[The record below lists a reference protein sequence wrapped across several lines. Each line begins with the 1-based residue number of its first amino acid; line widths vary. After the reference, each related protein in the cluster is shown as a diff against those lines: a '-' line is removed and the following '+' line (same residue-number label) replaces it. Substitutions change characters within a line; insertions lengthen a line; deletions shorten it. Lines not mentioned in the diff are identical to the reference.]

1 MPSALKR
8 KRTKNAE
15 HGRKKTRV
23 TPDLDDQEVGSDA
36 SSVGLP
42 SDEEPMEDGEPE
54 NSGGGEEDSMDGVEL
69 TPGDPGASSHHA
81 SKPPTGEEL
90 RMIKDAVNLYQS
102 SSFKL
107 QIDAL
112 LPNVRPS
119 TKDSRKAP
127 LERFLHSL
135 RSHLISM
142 RAFEPQNPVSA
153 ARALAK
159 QGIAMP
165 FALPHPTEEVKWKV
179 GFEPPS
185 DINVVGSWANQICVK
200 RKDGVP
206 FTVDVTIEMPD
217 SLFQEKDY
225 LDSRYFHKRAFYLAV
240 VAQSLSTSLEVDTFY
255 QSTLGDPR
263 LTVLVLSPRKG
274 SQNDFS
280 KAHAKIHVI
289 PVISSSNP
297 MPLSRL
303 SPSHANVRLP
313 GKSSAGPQPTPIY
326 NTNVLLATY
335 PKLSL
340 LATNALKHLCP
351 AFSDAYAL
359 LRIWAN
365 QRGYGEG
372 PICVRGFEG
381 KGCWWNEVLGLVVFG
396 EESTRA
402 NKANVRKPLG
412 KGLSSYQLFRAALD
426 VLARQDFS
434 QKAVHVKSTNGHKF
448 SPDEYTSHHSAVF
461 VDSTSTLN
469 LLADVPSTSLSMLRY
484 DANETLEKLNTSSE
498 SDNIF
503 AQLFLN
509 DQTQLS
515 KRCDAVIR
523 VDLARAS
530 KKQSAYEFVEYG
542 SSDNALLAAISKTL
556 QRGLGDRVQAIGIFH
571 PSSKMR
577 SITDAYN
584 PLLST
589 IYIGLTYNSENAF
602 RLVDHGPPA
611 DGPDSEAGR
620 LFRQLWGDKAELRRF
635 KDGRIVESV
644 VWEVKTSDER
654 AHIPVAIVRH
664 LLRYH
669 FGIPANDVRS
679 PQNYLDAKLRLPD
692 EVSSIFQASGS
703 SSGFKSAL
711 SAFDGLV
718 KRLKSLGDQIPLA
731 LSSVSPTSEYL
742 RYASAL
748 GPVPIPQ
755 SAYLALPDS
764 YRYLPTIDV
773 NLEFEKSTKWPDD
786 IRAVQ
791 KAKLALLEAIAT
803 ALLSAN
809 KITRASVC
817 TADCSGSTIQQ
828 QGPSLE
834 IYTAEGWAFSVR
846 IWYDRE
852 ATLLERLSS
861 SVRTPA
867 RPLAPSEANPRE
879 QREAQQALEIYTCQF
894 IHAPRHHRAV
904 ANLAHR
910 FTAYV
915 GTVRLVKRWLAAHW
929 LLTTHVSAEA
939 VEIISARPFLGS
951 GAVLPDDASSIPR
964 SKERGFAQVLE
975 FLRDWKPEEPIFVPI
990 YEDSAPSSEPTVVA
1004 VSSKQG
1010 VWTISTSEDNSG
1022 RMWTSSGPDAIA
1034 ARRLRAIAREA
1045 CKILHGTDID
1055 SLDVE
1060 RLFSHAT
1067 EDYDVLIELDPMILP
1082 RYHQSINAE
1091 SSALSKDRTIPQE
1104 DDATPRPGF
1113 DPAWLLFQDLQVTYS
1128 DTLKFF
1134 YDVYGGRYIGA
1145 IWLPIVS
1152 GIRPFRVMG
1161 GFSSTPAVQEQKP
1174 NEKNKGT
1181 VVLNKQ
1187 AVLDE
1192 IERLGAG
1199 FIKKVEARERS

>member
-1 MPSALKR
+1 
-8 KRTKNAE
+8 
-15 HGRKKTRV
+15 
-23 TPDLDDQEVGSDA
+23 
-36 SSVGLP
+36 
-42 SDEEPMEDGEPE
+42 MEDEGPE
-54 NSGGGEEDSMDGVEL
+54 DSSGDEGGSMDGVEP
-69 TPGDPGASSHHA
+69 TPGDPSASSHHA

-90 RMIKDAVNLYQS
+90 RMIKDAVNLFQS

-107 QIDAL
+107 QVDAL

-127 LERFLHSL
+127 LERFLHAL

-142 RAFEPQNPVSA
+142 RAVEPQNPVLA
-153 ARALAK
+153 AQALAK
-159 QGIAMP
+159 QGIAVP
-165 FALPHPTEEVKWKV
+165 FALPHPTEEAKWKV

-185 DINVVGSWANQICVK
+185 DVNIVGSWANQICVK
-200 RKDGVP
+200 RKEGVP

-225 LDSRYFHKRAFYLAV
+225 LDSRYFHKRSFYLAV
-240 VAQSLSTSLEVDTFY
+240 VARSLSTSLDVDTFY
-255 QSTLGDPR
+255 QSALGDPR
-263 LTVLVLSPRKG
+263 LTILALLPRKGRIVVNTAFEFAHPTSG

-280 KAHAKIHVI
+280 KAHTEVHII

-313 GKSSAGPQPTPIY
+313 GKSSTGAQPTPLY
-326 NTNVLLATY
+326 NTNILLATY

-340 LATNALKHLCP
+340 LTTNALKRLSP

-372 PICVRGFEG
+372 PICVRGFQG
-381 KGCWWNEVLGLVVFG
+381 KGCWWSEVLGLVVLG
-396 EESTRA
+396 EEPTDV

-426 VLARQDFS
+426 VLARQDFA
-434 QKAVHVKSTNGHKF
+434 QKAVYVKSTNGHKY

-469 LLADVPSTSLSMLRY
+469 LLADVPSTSLGMLRV
-484 DANETLEKLNTSSE
+484 DANETLERLNTSSE

-509 DQTQLS
+509 DQTRLF

-523 VDLARAS
+523 VDLTRAS
-530 KKQSAYEFVEYG
+530 KKQSAYELVEYG
-542 SSDNALLAAISKTL
+542 SSENALLAAISQTL

-571 PSSKMR
+571 PSSKTC
-577 SITDAYN
+577 SVSEAHS

-589 IYIGLTYNSENAF
+589 IYIGLIYNSENAF

-611 DGPDSEAGR
+611 GEHDSEASR
-620 LFRQLWGDKAELRRF
+620 LFRQLWGEKAELRRF
-635 KDGRIVESV
+635 KDGRITESV
-644 VWEVKTSDER
+644 VWEVKTSDDR
-654 AHIPVAIVRH
+654 AFIPVAIVQH

-669 FGIPANDVRS
+669 FGIPINVIHN
-679 PQNYLDAKLRLPD
+679 PQNYFDAKLRLPD
-692 EVSSIFQASGS
+692 EVSKIFQASGS

-711 SAFDGLV
+711 TAFDGLV
-718 KRLKSLGDQIPLA
+718 KSLKSLGDQIPLVLA
-731 LSSVSPTSEYL
+731 SVSPTSEYL

-764 YRYLPTIDV
+764 YRYLPMFDV

-791 KAKLALLEAIAT
+791 KVKLALLEAIAT

-809 KITRASVC
+809 KIVRASVC
-817 TADCSGSTIQQ
+817 TADYPGSTAQ

-834 IYTAEGWAFSVR
+834 VYTAEGWMFSMR

-852 ATLLERLSS
+852 ATLLERLSTS
-861 SVRTPA
+861 PRTPVGQLGPTA
-867 RPLAPSEANPRE
+867 VDPRE
-879 QREAQQALEIYTCQF
+879 QREAQQALEIHTRQF

-910 FTAYV
+910 FIAYP
-915 GTVRLVKRWLAAHW
+915 GTVRLAKRWLAAHW
-929 LLTTHVSAEA
+929 LLGTHVSAEA
-939 VEIISARPFLGS
+939 IEIISARPFLVS
-951 GAVLPDDASSIPR
+951 GAVLPGDSSGIPR
-964 SKERGFAQVLE
+964 SKERGFALVLE

-990 YEDSAPSSEPTVVA
+990 YENGTPSSEPTVVA

-1010 VWTISTSEDNSG
+1010 VWTISTSEDKNG
-1022 RMWTSSGPDAIA
+1022 RMWTSGGPDAIA
-1034 ARRLRAIAREA
+1034 ARRIRAIAKEA

-1055 SLDVE
+1055 SLNVE
-1060 RLFSHAT
+1060 RLFAHPT
-1067 EDYDVLIELDPMILP
+1067 DDYDVLIELNPMVLP
-1082 RYHQSINAE
+1082 RYYQSVTAD
-1091 SSALSKDRTIPQE
+1091 SSAWSEDRTNPRE
-1104 DDATPRPGF
+1104 DDAIPRPGF
-1113 DPAWLLFQDLQVTYS
+1113 DPAWLLFQDLQATYS

-1134 YDVYGGRYIGA
+1134 YDVYGGHHIGA

-1152 GIRPFRVMG
+1152 GVRPFRVMG
-1161 GFSSTPAVQEQKP
+1161 GFSSTPVAQDQKSS
-1174 NEKNKGT
+1174 ERSKGT

-1192 IERLGAG
+1192 IERLGTG
-1199 FIKKVEARERS
+1199 LIKKVEVRERS